1 MRKKAPIK
9 RKWIYYENPDIS
21 HQFMDRVM
29 KQSIQQFRKKFFHI
43 SKCLA
48 CNAEK
53 TLELRWITKKRMSIV
68 SYINVPMLHVM
79 RMSQNQNNSKNAIL
93 QYGRVVEKDCCAIF
107 AASGFPYLILCPR

>member
-1 MRKKAPIK
+1 
-9 RKWIYYENPDIS
+9 
-21 HQFMDRVM
+21 M
-29 KQSIQQFRKKFFHI
+29 KQSIHQFRKKFFHI

>member
-1 MRKKAPIK
+1 
-9 RKWIYYENPDIS
+9 
-21 HQFMDRVM
+21 
-29 KQSIQQFRKKFFHI
+29 
-43 SKCLA
+43 
-48 CNAEK
+48 
-53 TLELRWITKKRMSIV
+53 MSTV